1 MIMSESVHHT
11 IIIAEAGVNHG
22 GDYAT
27 AVEMIHEAHRAG
39 ADYIKFQTFRAENL
53 VCRNASR
60 ADYQKRNCGGDESQF
75 AMLKRLELASSD
87 FIGLKEECERTGIGF
102 MSSPFDLESI
112 DFLAGLG
119 MDYWK
124 IPSGEITNLPF
135 LEKIAS
141 KGGRVILST
150 GMSTIEEVEAAVD
163 ILVSGGLK
171 RNEISLL
178 HCNTQYPTPPIDVN
192 LRAMESLR
200 SLGCGMTGFSDHTV
214 GIAVPIA
221 AVALGAEIIEK
232 HFTLDK
238 HGAGPDHVASA
249 DFTELQA
256 MVSGIREVEQAL
268 GSSRKRLTESE
279 SGNLAVARKSI
290 VAAKPIRKGEILT
303 ADNITVKRPGNGIS
317 PMKWHAVIGTE
328 AVADFNPDDLI
339 IV

>member
-1 MIMSESVHHT
+1 MSEFVHT

-22 GDYAT
+22 GDFDT
-27 AVEMIHEAHRAG
+27 AVKMIHEAHRAG

-53 VCRNASR
+53 VCRQASR
-60 ADYQKRNCGGDESQF
+60 AEYQKRNCGGEETQF
-75 AMLKRLELASSD
+75 AMLKRLELAPND
-87 FIGLKEECERTGIGF
+87 FVRLKEECDRVGIGF

-112 DFLAGLG
+112 DFLAGLD

-141 KGGRVILST
+141 KGRRVILSS
-150 GMSTIEEVEAAVD
+150 GMSTIEEVESAVN
-163 ILVSGGLK
+163 ILVNGGIARK
-171 RNEISLL
+171 DIALL

-192 LRAMESLR
+192 LRVMSTLR

-214 GIAVPIA
+214 GVAIPVA

-238 HGAGPDHVASA
+238 TNAGPDHIASA
-249 DFTELQA
+249 DFNELRA

-268 GSSRKRLTESE
+268 GSPDKRVTDSE
-279 SGNLAVARKSI
+279 RGNIAVARKSI
-290 VAAKPIRKGEILT
+290 VASKTIRKGEILT
-303 ADNITVKRPGNGIS
+303 VDNITVKRPGSGIS
-317 PMKWHAVIGTE
+317 PMQWHSVLGTE
-328 AVADFNPDDLI
+328 AVTDFNPDDLI